1 MAINQGYFFEDLEV
15 GMTASFEKVLGDAQ
29 VRQFAEL
36 CGDDNPIHLDEEF
49 AAGTMFKARIVHGM
63 LTASLISTI
72 MGTKLPGIGVIYM
85 SQNIRFRAPV
95 FIGDKV
101 VASVRITELNEKR
114 RIVTLACQCHVGD
127 KLVLDGEAK
136 GVVPS
141 KQQG

>member
-1 MAINQGYFFEDLEV
+1 MNHKVGFYIEDLEV
-15 GMTASFEKVLGDAQ
+15 GMTASFEKVLGDAE

-36 CGDDNPIHLDEEF
+36 TGDNNPIHLDEDF
-49 AAGTMFKARIVHGM
+49 AKETMFKQRIAHGM

-72 MGTKLPGIGVIYM
+72 LGTKLPGTGVIYM

-101 VASVRITELNEKR
+101 VATVTVTEVNEKR
-114 RIVTLACQCHVGD
+114 RTATLSCECHVGD

-136 GVVPS
+136 GMVPS
-141 KQQG
+141 KAQG